1 MRLKGCFG
9 QFQTRGI
16 GRETYGAYFDSPER
30 LWVEL
35 LLAWVPGLAA
45 SRSKGFVTS
54 SQVCRV
60 FLDRGNGSGQPP
72 SVIAVVIYFHE
83 GDHSLGFLAHLGM
96 ASPSHVHKLVP
107 TRLNDC
113 PGSSQSIVQATR
125 INDLYQVNDVC
136 SIEPE
141 LLEKFAQAVP
151 DALVGVANA
160 EQKEPPGF
168 RGALKIFR
176 SENLRRGLAVMN
188 NLLEAWGRNFST

>member
-1 MRLKGCFG
+1 MDNFRHAVSDAKL
-9 QFQTRGI
+9 TV
-16 GRETYGAYFDSPER
+16 AYFDSQDR

-45 SRSKGFVTS
+45 SRSKGFVAS

-60 FLDRGNGSGQPP
+60 FLDRDKGSGQPP
-72 SVIAVVIYFHE
+72 SVIGVVIYFHE

-151 DALVGVANA
+151 DALVGVADA

-168 RGALKIFR
+168 RGVLKIFR
-176 SENLRRGLAVMN
+176 SENLRRGLAVVN
-188 NLLEAWGRNFST
+188 NLLEAWGRNFSTQRNS